1 MKARSS
7 RSKHVVDASLFRV
20 HRLLLFGFLLHSG
33 QQVPARFFP
42 KTVIHHSTA
51 IHRFI
56 SSQVKGLITLHS
68 KFCRAPQTPA
78 PQANA
83 LRLQPQTLCK
93 AFARPHAGIGRRARC
108 IVALQ
113 GLQVLQQNARPG
125 VKSWT
130 MAQTTCS
137 LVMSSKHMRQER
149 CNFHEPPT
157 TPIPLGISIVHHE
170 ATSLAKTR

>member
-33 QQVPARFFP
+33 QQSPHASSPRRSSITP
-42 KTVIHHSTA
+42 QRSTG
-51 IHRFI
+51 F